1 MHDHD
6 DQNQDTH
13 DNPVVDEHAH
23 RNLGGAE
30 EPLDAANE
38 SLSDALISSFRI
50 LKGIMLVLM
59 FLFIFSNVRGVDTSE
74 QALQLRLGSLYDV
87 HDPGLVWAMPYPI
100 DEIVPMPTKKSNEL
114 LITSHSF
121 RRHSSEIGI
130 PLAVIARDVT
140 EGLDPVHD
148 GALLTADSGLV
159 HTQWKITYKI
169 DDLRSFVSMVKG
181 DNVETAESLIR
192 SYIETVGVH
201 VASELT
207 AEEIIRTRLEYVRSE
222 MKKRVNDRLRAI
234 NSGIDVTQV
243 EMYEPTPPL
252 QVRSSFD
259 NAQKAEN
266 RQRAVIAQAEQAR
279 VKILNES
286 AGAAYTELVEAL
298 DRRENAKTEGRSLE
312 DSQRDIDRILN
323 TLVEGIAGILLKEA
337 GAQLSVLV
345 GQIQSDVELYRT
357 LLPEYE
363 SNPDLLIA
371 RLWEQTRESIFMN
384 PGVTKIYRP
393 LGCQFRLTIPLDPK
407 ETQLA
412 EERRLAVEKYDI
424 TKLKGRRKSVLIN

>member
-1 MHDHD
+1 MHDHND
-6 DQNQDTH
+6 HNH
-13 DNPVVDEHAH
+13 ENPAVDEHAH
-23 RNLGGAE
+23 RNLGGEE
-30 EPLDAANE
+30 EPLDAANQ

-59 FLFIFSNVRGVDTSE
+59 FLFIFSNVRSVDTSE
-74 QALQLRLGSLYDV
+74 QALLLRLGSLIDV
-87 HDPGLVWAMPYPI
+87 HDPGLVWALPYPI

-121 RRHSSEIGI
+121 HRRASEVGV
-130 PLAVIARDVT
+130 PLAVVARDAS
-140 EGLDPVHD
+140 EGLDPIHD
-148 GALLTADSGLV
+148 GALLTADAGLV

-169 DDLRSFVSMVKG
+169 EDLRSFVSEIEG
-181 DNVETAESLIR
+181 DSVSTAESLIR
-192 SYIETVGVH
+192 SYIETVGVR

-222 MKKRVNDRLRAI
+222 MHRRVNERLRALK
-234 NSGIDVTQV
+234 SGIEVTLV

-259 NAQKAEN
+259 NAQKSEN
-266 RQRAVIAQAEQAR
+266 RKRSVIAQAEQAR
-279 VKILNES
+279 VKILNEA
-286 AGAAYTELVEAL
+286 AGEAHTELVEVL
-298 DRRENAKTEGRSLE
+298 DRRDQAISAGRSLTAA
-312 DSQRDIDRILN
+312 QREVDRVLE
-323 TLVEGIAGILLKEA
+323 TLVEGEAGIHLKEA

-363 SNPDLLIA
+363 SNPQLLVA
-371 RLWEQTRESIFMN
+371 RLWEQARESIFN
-384 PGVTKIYRP
+384 QPGVSKIYRP
-393 LGCQFRLTIPLDPK
+393 ANCQFRLTIPLDPQ

-412 EERRLAVEKYDI
+412 EQRRLQDEKYDVS
-424 TKLKGRRKSVLIN
+424 KLKGLRKAVLINTP